1 MVKLSAS
8 RYIGVPM
15 DQRIK
20 TGAAALLLMAVVLL
34 AYGPAYRAGF
44 IWDDDDYV
52 HLNETLREPG
62 GLKRIWMEPG
72 ATPQYYPA
80 TFTSFWLE
88 YRIWG
93 AAPAGYHAVNVLLH
107 AANAALLWRLLLVLG
122 VPGAWCIALVFGLH
136 PVHVE
141 SVAWITE
148 RKNTLSGFFYLL
160 AALSYLRFRPPVI
173 SSGPAGFRHYGV
185 ALAFFVL
192 ALLSKTTACSLPAA
206 LLLLAWW
213 KRGRLAWCDVAP
225 MLPLFAIGASLAAM
239 TVYMESTHVRASGA
253 EWELGAFTR
262 LLIAVRG
269 LWFYACKLAWPADL
283 VFIYP
288 RLVPDPSRALDWIPV
303 LAALLLGAVL
313 WIWRRQLG
321 RGVFTA
327 LFFYA
332 GTLFPA
338 LGFINIYP
346 MRYSFVADH
355 YVYLASIGLL
365 SLAGAGLAA
374 LLRRAAT
381 PARVTLPA
389 LALLSSLLG
398 LATWRQTLMY
408 RDLETLWT
416 TTIAHNPSAWMAHNN
431 LGLLRHQAGRLEEA
445 ERLYRDAYALNP
457 SAPEVLTNLGNIE
470 AERKAWEAAE
480 QWHRQAL
487 AVRQDFAPGWYN
499 LGNVMMEQGR
509 LREAAD
515 SYRRALAIK
524 PRYPEALANLAKTQ
538 AQQGQ
543 FTYALDL
550 YRRSL
555 AIDPMDVSTWGNLA
569 FVYLRM
575 GQPSEAVRAAS
586 RALDLDPRHVPALH
600 HRALAQQALGRLTD
614 AGRDFKAAMDASTP
628 GVALLNDYGVFLLQ
642 TADFAAAEDH
652 FRQALQWA
660 PDELPLRYGLG
671 ASLAGRRKKAEA
683 LEVFRHVL
691 AVHSNHIAA
700 LNSAAWLLATDDTS
714 TLAEGEV
721 ARLWAQRAVELSDR
735 REPSTWSTLAAAH
748 ARCGDYANAIRALD
762 EATAL
767 VAARG
772 DEGRV
777 DVMKRR
783 RQRLEQRLPI
793 LE

>member
-1 MVKLSAS
+1 ME
-8 RYIGVPM
+8 
-15 DQRIK
+15 QRIK
-20 TGAAALLLMAVVLL
+20 TCGAALLLVAVVLL

-52 HLNETLREPG
+52 SRNSTLHEPG

-88 YRIWG
+88 YRVWG
-93 AAPAGYHAVNVLLH
+93 LAPAGYHAVNILLH
-107 AANAALLWRLLLVLG
+107 ALNAALLWRLLLVLG
-122 VPGAWCIALVFGLH
+122 IPGAWCIALIFGLH

-160 AALSYLRFRPPVI
+160 AALSYLRFRPPV
-173 SSGPAGFRHYGV
+173 SALVAAGWRPYGA
-185 ALAFFVL
+185 ALVFFAL

-206 LLLLAWW
+206 LLLIAWW
-213 KRGRLAWCDVAP
+213 KRGRLVWRDVAP
-225 MLPLFAIGASLAAM
+225 TLPFFALGAGLAAM
-239 TVYMESTHVRASGA
+239 TVYMEATHVRASGA
-253 EWELGAFTR
+253 EWELGALAR
-262 LLIAVRG
+262 LLIAMRG

-288 RLVPDPSRALDWIPV
+288 RLVPDPSRVLDWIPMLAILV
-303 LAALLLGAVL
+303 LGVVL
-313 WIWRRQLG
+313 WIRRRQMG
-321 RGVFTA
+321 RGIFAA
-327 LFFYA
+327 LFFYV

-365 SLAGAGLAA
+365 ALAGAGLARLA
-374 LLRRAAT
+374 RPAAT
-381 PARVTLPA
+381 LSRLMIPAVVVL
-389 LALLSSLLG
+389 LALLG
-398 LATWRQTLMY
+398 LATWRQSLMY

-416 TTIAHNPSAWMAHNN
+416 TTIARNPSAWMAHNN
-431 LGLLRHQAGRLEEA
+431 LGLLRHQAGRLDEA

-457 SAPEVLTNLGNIE
+457 AAPEVLTNLGNIE
-470 AERKAWEAAE
+470 AEQKAWQAAE
-480 QWHRQAL
+480 AWHRQAL
-487 AVRQDFAPGWYN
+487 ALRQDFAPGWYN

-509 LREAAD
+509 LREAGDA
-515 SYRRALAIK
+515 YRRALAIN

-538 AQQGQ
+538 AQQDR
-543 FTYALDL
+543 FADALDL

-555 AIDPMDVSTWGNLA
+555 ALDPMDAATWGNLA
-569 FVYLRM
+569 FVHLRM
-575 GQPSEAVRAAS
+575 GQPSEAVRAAA

-600 HRALAQQALGRLTD
+600 HRALAHQMQGRLTD
-614 AGRDFKAAMDASTP
+614 AGRDFRAAMDASTP
-628 GVALLNDYGVFLLQ
+628 GIALLNDYGVFLLQ

-652 FRQALQWA
+652 FRQAVEQA
-660 PDELPLRYGLG
+660 PDELSLRYGLG
-671 ASLAGRRKKAEA
+671 ASLAGLRRRGEA
-683 LEVFRHVL
+683 LESFHQVL
-691 AVHSNHIAA
+691 AAHSNHIAA
-700 LNSAAWLLATDDTS
+700 LNSAAWLIATDDTS

-721 ARLWAQRAVELSDR
+721 ARSWALRAVELTGR

-748 ARCGDYANAIRALD
+748 ARCGDYTNALHALD

-772 DEGRV
+772 DRVRV
-777 DVMKRR
+777 DVMQRR
-783 RQRLEQRLPI
+783 RQRLEQRQPI